1 MQADP
6 LTEDN
11 VIEIIQDNNLSDRQ
25 ILNICKYIRQKWG
38 RNIISPNIKGKL
50 VDRKGILDQFFSR
63 TTLDANSTLHFL
75 SRKQNKP
82 LSRSVTYCH
91 DLPGLIAY
99 KKIVEGYDDSIDVI
113 NVIGVDEGKSILKII
128 WNW

>member
-50 VDRKGILDQFFSR
+50 VDRKGILD
-63 TTLDANSTLHFL
+63 
-75 SRKQNKP
+75 
-82 LSRSVTYCH
+82 
-91 DLPGLIAY
+91 
-99 KKIVEGYDDSIDVI
+99 
-113 NVIGVDEGKSILKII
+113 
-128 WNW
+128 